1 LRAGVLGLLFLAT
14 ALPGCGTP
22 DVSEDSH
29 GGEPISSPVESGHSG
44 AAHRPGLDEAADAT
58 YHGIYD
64 HPVTLSGGIFEGAP
78 FADGGVS
85 APRVELLQDF
95 EFGADV
101 NGDGLQETIVL
112 LSESSGGSGTFSYLA
127 TLTMADGRVIN
138 MGTAP
143 LGDRVQ
149 IQGWRIADGFI
160 ELDMVQS
167 GPEDAACCPSQL
179 VTRRWT
185 QTDRG
190 LTEGPTDIRGKLSP
204 EVLASAEWRLVAMDL
219 GEEAPKDPRVTIDFS
234 GGRVAGSS
242 GCNRYMGSI
251 VNGRMPGELSFG
263 PLAGTMMACPE
274 EIMETEKRYMDLL
287 SRVTRFSFHLGKL
300 ALTSVDEDGNVHL
313 LLFEDSSTA
322 P

>member
-1 LRAGVLGLLFLAT
+1 LIARVLGLLILAT
-14 ALPGCGTP
+14 ALPGCGTS
-22 DVSEDSH
+22 DVSQGSQ
-29 GGEPISSPVESGHSG
+29 GGEAISSPVESGHSG
-44 AAHRPGLDEAADAT
+44 AAHRPGLDDAAGAT

-95 EFGADV
+95 EFGADI
-101 NGDGLQETIVL
+101 NGDGREETIVL

-127 TLTMADGRVIN
+127 TLTMGDGRVIN
-138 MGTAP
+138 IGTAP
-143 LGDRVQ
+143 LGDRIQ
-149 IQGWRIADGFI
+149 IQSWRVADGFI

-185 QTDRG
+185 QTDRD
-190 LTEGPTDIRGKLSP
+190 LTEGPTEIRGKLSP
-204 EVLASAEWRLVAMDL
+204 AVLAAAEWRLVAMDL
-219 GEEAPKDPRVTIDFS
+219 DEKAPAEPPVTIVFREDKA
-234 GGRVAGSS
+234 AGSS
-242 GCNRYMGSI
+242 GCNRYMG
-251 VNGRMPGELSFG
+251 NTMEGRMPGELTIG

-274 EIMETEKRYMDLL
+274 DMMKIEQRYLVLL
-287 SRVTRFSFHLGKL
+287 SQVTRFSFHLGKL
-300 ALTSVDEDGNVHL
+300 ALTSVDEGGDVHV
-313 LLFEDSSTA
+313 LLFEDSKAA